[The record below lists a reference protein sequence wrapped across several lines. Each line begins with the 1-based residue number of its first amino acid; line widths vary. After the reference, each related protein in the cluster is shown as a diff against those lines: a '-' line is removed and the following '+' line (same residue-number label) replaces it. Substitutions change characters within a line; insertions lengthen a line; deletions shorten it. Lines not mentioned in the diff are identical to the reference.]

1 MEDMTMTKI
10 YMVEILNH
18 STDSDVNEVRY
29 FTTRAKMNA
38 YIKKMSAMYSILI
51 YSITTITADE

>member
-18 STDSDVNEVRY
+18 SADSDTNEVQY

-38 YIKKMSAMYSILI
+38 YIKKMSAMYAILI

>member
-1 MEDMTMTKI
+1 MEDITMTKI

>member
-1 MEDMTMTKI
+1 MTKI

-18 STDSDVNEVRY
+18 STDSDVNKVQY

>member
-1 MEDMTMTKI
+1 MTKI

-38 YIKKMSAMYSILI
+38 YIKKMSAMYAILI

>member
-1 MEDMTMTKI
+1 MTKI

-18 STDSDVNEVRY
+18 STNSDTNEVQY

-38 YIKKMSAMYSILI
+38 YIKKMSAMYAILI